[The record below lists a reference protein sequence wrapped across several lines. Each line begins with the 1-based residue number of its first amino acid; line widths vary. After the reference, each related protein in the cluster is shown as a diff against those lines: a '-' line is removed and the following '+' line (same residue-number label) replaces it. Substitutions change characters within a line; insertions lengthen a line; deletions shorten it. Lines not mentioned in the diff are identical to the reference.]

1 MDETD
6 ITTEDLFR
14 KVSKSLSL
22 TGFDKSR
29 LLGPGPS
36 DEKIVEMYLIPYA
49 ILCIYGILASGAL
62 GNVSTFPT

>member
-22 TGFDKSR
+22 TGYAKSR
-29 LLGPGPS
+29 LLIPG
-36 DEKIVEMYLIPYA
+36 L
-49 ILCIYGILASGAL
+49 SGEDDR
-62 GNVSTFPT
+62 